1 MSVKLNHYW
10 SIIPE
15 LNEEYEKF
23 ILKKFIPGVN
33 SLGLHTVAVWSVL
46 IGAYSEIMFENA
58 ASNLGMIETAL
69 KDNKFISL
77 KKELFHFIKNYK
89 TKILSNTGKL
99 DNYSKDVRDDT
110 IKFNQTWDVL
120 SHKSLEYDDF
130 FLNEYIPVLEKLGI
144 SVAGEWEILIGEGP
158 VIICEGRVSD
168 SNNLIANLQGKEFQ
182 NAKRKLKSYIENY
195 NSRILTFHIKK
206 KKGYK
211 SESYHLV
218 NSGVY

>member
-15 LNEEYEKF
+15 LNDEYEKF

-99 DNYSKDVRDDT
+99 DNYSKDVREDT

-130 FLNEYIPVLEKLGI
+130 F
-144 SVAGEWEILIGEGP
+144 S
-158 VIICEGRVSD
+158 
-168 SNNLIANLQGKEFQ
+168 Q
-182 NAKRKLKSYIENY
+182 
-195 NSRILTFHIKK
+195 
-206 KKGYK
+206 
-211 SESYHLV
+211 
-218 NSGVY
+218 